1 LNKYIYILLSVWAFS
16 TISGTLNAQQFSV
29 EVFIANQPDNYI
41 LFGSVMG
48 DDFTPIDSTFIYPES
63 RNVIFKFPE
72 NSLPGVYR
80 IVLGKTPYARV
91 MDADPQQFDFI
102 FNNENMVFKTDFKE
116 PVKKLEVVKSVE
128 NDVWYE
134 FRAKD
139 KILLDELTGL
149 KKEIA
154 YYLSINDTVNTDKKV
169 TDYNT
174 LQMARDLFIKE
185 LAKRDSELLV
195 SNIIINQRLPLVD
208 GYLSEE
214 ERNEVYKKD
223 FFKVLDF
230 TDERLIHSSVYTD
243 KVFEYLV
250 SYNDPYFTQEER
262 EKEYIKA
269 LDRVLPGV
277 NKNEKIYRFIREYLI
292 NGFKILQL
300 QNVID
305 YINNKYPI

>member
-1 LNKYIYILLSVWAFS
+1 MNKYIILFLSACVFS
-16 TISGTLNAQQFSV
+16 IIAGTLNAQQFSV
-29 EVFIANQPDNYI
+29 EVFITNQPDNYI

-63 RNVIFKFPE
+63 RKVIFHFPE
-72 NSLPGVYR
+72 NSPPGVYR
-80 IVLGKTPYARV
+80 IVLGKTPYAR
-91 MDADPQQFDFI
+91 MMGEAPQQFDFI

-139 KILLDELTGL
+139 KILQDELTGL

-154 YYLSINDTVNTDKKV
+154 YYLSINDTLKMDKKA

-185 LAKRDSELLV
+185 LAKRNSELLV
-195 SNIIINQRLPLVD
+195 SNIIINQRSPLLD
-208 GYLSEE
+208 GYLSDK
-214 ERNEVYKKD
+214 ERDEVYKKE

-230 TDERLIHSSVYTD
+230 TDERLIRSSVYTD

-250 SYNDPYFTQEER
+250 NYNDPYYTTEER

-269 LDRVLPGV
+269 VDIVLPGV
-277 NKNEKIYRFIREYLI
+277 NKNESAIAVVR
-292 NGFKILQL
+292 
-300 QNVID
+300 
-305 YINNKYPI
+305 